1 MANTIAFSTIFL
13 LTILPTL
20 IRLAPAANCSTY
32 LPHKPEFC
40 IICNSTFLAEFFEE
54 DGTCVS

>member
-1 MANTIAFSTIFL
+1 MANIIAFSTIFF

-20 IRLAPAANCSTY
+20 IRLAPAANRSIY
-32 LPHKPEFC
+32 LPHKPEFF
-40 IICNSTFLAEFFEE
+40 IICNSKFLEE

>member
-1 MANTIAFSTIFL
+1 MANTIAYSTIFL
-13 LTILPTL
+13 FTILPTL
-20 IRLAPAANCSTY
+20 IRLAPAANCSTN

-40 IICNSTFLAEFFEE
+40 IICNSSFLEE